1 MKWYELLL
9 PVRVYRCSSYG
20 VLDFLA
26 IWTGNGNRG
35 RVSVLSTLL
44 DIKLAMEA
52 NGYVLSI
59 VYDKNSTHR
68 NKAVIQD

>member
-9 PVRVYRCSSYG
+9 PAHMYHRSSYG

-26 IWTGNGNRG
+26 IWTGNGDRG
-35 RVSVLSTLL
+35 RISVRSVLLN
-44 DIKLAMEA
+44 IKLAMEA

-59 VYDKNSTHR
+59 VYDKNSTHG